1 MDNTI
6 VRKDVIAAALLV
18 AFGAF
23 VVMIGLKIPLGVAT
37 DPLGPRTFPVALG
50 AGIAL
55 CGVLL
60 VAGMLFFRR
69 APAGVGPGLLADMN
83 PDEDEAAAESGP
95 FSLTRLVGA
104 VAITAG
110 YLAAFEPVGYLLS
123 TWGYV
128 LALMMLHGGAPGRS
142 LLSTPPI
149 VTLVLYLTFKYGLRI
164 PVPEGI
170 LAPLLSR

>member
-1 MDNTI
+1 MDSAV
-6 VRKDVIAAALLV
+6 VRKDVIAAAVLV
-18 AFGAF
+18 AFGAA
-23 VVMIGLKIPLGVAT
+23 VVAVGLKIPLGVAT

-50 AGIAL
+50 AGIAI

-60 VAGMLFFRR
+60 VAGMLLFRS
-69 APAGVGPGLLADMN
+69 APAGPGLLGDMD
-83 PDEDEAAAESGP
+83 PEDEAAADAGP

-142 LLSTPPI
+142 LVSTPPL

-164 PVPEGI
+164 PVPEGM

>member
-6 VRKDVIAAALLV
+6 VRKDVIAATVLV

-23 VVMIGLKIPLGVAT
+23 VVIIGLKIPLGVAT

-60 VAGMLFFRR
+60 VAGLLLFRR
-69 APAGVGPGLLADMN
+69 APAGAGPGLLADMD
-83 PDEDEAAAESGP
+83 PEDEAAADAGP
-95 FSLTRLVGA
+95 FSLRRLVGA
-104 VAITAG
+104 VAITAA
-110 YLAAFEPVGYLLS
+110 YLAAFEPVGYLPS
-123 TWGYV
+123 TWVYV

>member
-1 MDNTI
+1 MNNTI
-6 VRKDVIAAALLV
+6 VRKDVIAAAVLV

-60 VAGMLFFRR
+60 VAGMLLFRR
-69 APAGVGPGLLADMN
+69 APSGPGLLADMD
-83 PDEDEAAAESGP
+83 PEDEAVADAGP
-95 FSLTRLVGA
+95 FSLTRLVGV
-104 VAITAG
+104 VAITAA
-110 YLAAFEPVGYLLS
+110 YLAAFEPVGYLPS
-123 TWGYV
+123 TWVYV
-128 LALMMLHGGAPGRS
+128 LALMLLHGGARGRS
-142 LLSTPPI
+142 LAITPPI
-149 VTLVLYLTFKYGLRI
+149 VTLVLYLTFKFGLKI

-170 LAPLLSR
+170 LDRWV

>member
-1 MDNTI
+1 MNNTI
-6 VRKDVIAAALLV
+6 VRKDVTAAAVLV

-60 VAGMLFFRR
+60 VIGMLFFRR
-69 APAGVGPGLLADMN
+69 APAGAGPGLLADMN
-83 PDEDEAAAESGP
+83 PEDETAADAGP

-104 VAITAG
+104 VAITAA
-110 YLAAFEPVGYLLS
+110 YLAAFEPVGYLPS
-123 TWGYV
+123 TWVYV
-128 LALMMLHGGAPGRS
+128 LALMLLHGGAPGRS
-142 LLSTPPI
+142 LVTTPPI
-149 VTLVLYLTFKYGLRI
+149 VTLVLYLTFKFGLKI
-164 PVPEGI
+164 PIPEGI
-170 LAPLLSR
+170 LDRWV

>member
-1 MDNTI
+1 MNNTI
-6 VRKDVIAAALLV
+6 VRKDVIAAAVLV

-60 VAGMLFFRR
+60 VVGMLLFRR
-69 APAGVGPGLLADMN
+69 APAGAGPGLLADMD
-83 PDEDEAAAESGP
+83 PEDEAAADAGP

-104 VAITAG
+104 VAVTAA
-110 YLAAFEPVGYLLS
+110 YLAAFEPVGYLPS
-123 TWGYV
+123 TWVYV
-128 LALMMLHGGAPGRS
+128 LALMLLHGGARGRS
-142 LLSTPPI
+142 LVTTPPI
-149 VTLVLYLTFKYGLRI
+149 VTLVLYLTFKFGLKI
-164 PVPEGI
+164 PIPEGI
-170 LAPLLSR
+170 LDRWV